1 MLSMILYIFFMWV
14 IWLVELAWFWVNCG
28 RFCEETNSL
37 ISDAIG
43 VSYPVSSCS
52 NFYAALSFYFFLL
65 QLNVNVWMFCGN
77 VKMNQDPD
85 FLAEN
90 FCKSSSVQFMK
101 HVNELKDERCSVISG
116 KIDNA
121 LVYEI

>member
-1 MLSMILYIFFMWV
+1 
-14 IWLVELAWFWVNCG
+14 
-28 RFCEETNSL
+28 
-37 ISDAIG
+37 
-43 VSYPVSSCS
+43 
-52 NFYAALSFYFFLL
+52 
-65 QLNVNVWMFCGN
+65 
-77 VKMNQDPD
+77 MNQDPG